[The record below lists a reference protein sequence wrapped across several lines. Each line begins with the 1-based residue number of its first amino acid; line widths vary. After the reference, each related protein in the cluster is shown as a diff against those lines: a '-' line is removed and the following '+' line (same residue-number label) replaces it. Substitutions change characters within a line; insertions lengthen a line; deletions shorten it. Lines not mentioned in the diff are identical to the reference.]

1 MEITH
6 IPAINY
12 VFVSITAGVLAY
24 VTAKSQEEPIDD
36 ELMTEEEAMEQEEEE
51 AMEQE
56 EEEPIEEEEEEPIEE
71 EEEEPIEEEEE
82 EPIEQEPKP
91 IGGKKKNKRKH
102 KTRKAKKN

>member
-56 EEEPIEEEEEEPIEE
+56 EEEAMEQEEEQPIEQEEEQPIEQE
-71 EEEEPIEEEEE
+71 EEQ
-82 EPIEQEPKP
+82 PIEQEPKP

>member
-56 EEEPIEEEEEEPIEE
+56 EEQPIEQEEEQPIEQE
-71 EEEEPIEEEEE
+71 EEQ
-82 EPIEQEPKP
+82 PIEQEPKP

>member
-56 EEEPIEEEEEEPIEE
+56 EEEAMEQEEEQPIEQEEEQ
-71 EEEEPIEEEEE
+71 
-82 EPIEQEPKP
+82 PIEQEPKP

>member
-56 EEEPIEEEEEEPIEE
+56 EEQPIEQEEEQ
-71 EEEEPIEEEEE
+71 
-82 EPIEQEPKP
+82 PIEQEPKP

>member
-71 EEEEPIEEEEE
+71 EEEEPIE
-82 EPIEQEPKP
+82 QEPKP